1 VYTVYVTKYL
11 YQILSLTLRVNICI
25 AFAKKYVTNIRKR
38 YRPHKEYIFLIGITS
53 RVDLAMSVCPASRV
67 DLAMSVCPFVRM
79 SAEISETIKARK
91 LGCDK

>member
-38 YRPHKEYIFLIGITS
+38 YYVTGRRKRFGPPHKVYTFLVTHKVYIILIKITT
-53 RVDLAMSVCPASRV
+53 RVDLAI
-67 DLAMSVCPFVRM
+67 D
-79 SAEISETIKARK
+79 
-91 LGCDK
+91 